1 MTTPFDMPSEAFAP
15 MYHDKV
21 VVRGGVASA
30 PVEITLPACV
40 FEGGF
45 DNPVDDEAIATERRT
60 LTILV
65 PKGKWRF
72 AEPPKTGMTLE
83 IEGVT
88 YTIQEVAPVLGDWQM
103 TARERSSAR

>member
-1 MTTPFDMPSEAFAP
+1 

-60 LTILV
+60 FTILV
-65 PKGKWRF
+65 PKAEWRF
-72 AEPPKTGMTLE
+72 AEPPKTGMTIE
-83 IEGVT
+83 INGVT

-103 TARERSSAR
+103 TARERSALR